1 MAENIPNLH
10 SRKAKGR
17 IYYRYLMPDGQ
28 YESLGADRK
37 YAIDAAIALNERRAA
52 SAEMRG
58 AEEAEG
64 SARKMLTLINA
75 YEPVKMGLVKA
86 GKSQSETARML
97 KRYREWMGHWSIN
110 GVTVNALDSLLREK
124 AEAYESYRRHKILL
138 TDIFTYAIGR
148 GWRRDTLGNPGGALL
163 PAKLARGKKPPK
175 QRSRLTL
182 EQFKSLYDYSPPWL
196 QVALDIGLRIGIR
209 RGDLCALKFSDVRDG
224 CLYFIP
230 QKTEDLSDPAAL
242 RIPLDEHLQSVIN
255 RAKLLRPQSDFL
267 IHKQNRVTSGEA
279 AGRVDRGQVLPE
291 QLTRAFARVRD
302 KAMTEQPAVWQGVEQ
317 SPPTFHEVRS
327 LCARLNRGA
336 RPDDELQ
343 LLLGHAEFATTEI
356 YLVENKVRWAT
367 VAAGVVV

>member
-1 MAENIPNLH
+1 MAEDIPNLH
-10 SRKAKGR
+10 SRRAKGR
-17 IYYRYLMPDGQ
+17 VYYRYRFQDGT
-28 YESLGADRK
+28 YASLGTNRK
-37 YAIDAAIALNERRAA
+37 EAIDAAIELNAERAA
-52 SAEMRG
+52 KLSSAG
-58 AEEAEG
+58 AEEASG
-64 SARKMLTLINA
+64 SSRKMLTLIDA
-75 YEPVKMGLVKA
+75 FEPVKMGLVKV
-86 GKSQSETARML
+86 GKSQSETARLL
-97 KRYREWMGHWSIN
+97 KRYREWMGGWSIN
-110 GVTVNALDSLLREK
+110 GVTVNALDNLLREK
-124 AEAYESYRRHKILL
+124 AETYESYRRHKILL

-175 QRSRLTL
+175 QRARLTL
-182 EQFKSLYDYSPPWL
+182 EQFKSVYRFAPPWL

-209 RGDLCALKFSDVRDG
+209 RGDLCALKFSNIRDG
-224 CLYFIP
+224 FLYFIP

-242 RIPLDEHLQSVIN
+242 RIPLDDHLQSVVE

-267 IHKQNRVTSGEA
+267 IHKQNRVTTGEA

-302 KAMTEQPAVWQGVEQ
+302 KAIAEESSIWDGVGD

-327 LCARLNRGA
+327 LCARLNRGQ
-336 RPDDELQ
+336 RSDDQLQ

-367 VAAGVVV
+367 VDAGLVF